1 MAKSTIII
9 TDKNFKITIPYELR
23 LAENLNVGDI
33 IEIDVI
39 KYKGVKDEI
48 NDIRETVKNLT
59 KSLIKQNKY
68 KL

>member
-9 TDKNFKITIPYELR
+9 TDKNFRITIPYELR

-48 NDIRETVKNLT
+48 NDIKETVKNLT

>member
-9 TDKNFKITIPYELR
+9 TDKNFRITIPYELR

-48 NDIRETVKNLT
+48 NDIKETVKNLT
-59 KSLIKQNKY
+59 KSLNKQNKY